1 LGLFFLVFL
10 IKNLKLVGEK
20 RLLRNR
26 AKCAPLLQAAIKA
39 DWPAAKKF
47 LQENLDCVRLPITR
61 ENATALH
68 IAAAA
73 QHTIFVKELLELM
86 KPKDLE
92 LETSYGYTALH
103 SAAQSGNVDIAE
115 QLEGKN
121 KTLLFIPN
129 QQKEM
134 PLHVAAFLGQK
145 KMVSHLFSKTFTVLN
160 RDQRIDLL
168 HYTICTDMYGKHYVR
183 LTITLI

>member
-1 LGLFFLVFL
+1 M
-10 IKNLKLVGEK
+10 KNSKLVGEK

-26 AKCAPLLQAAIKA
+26 AKCASLLQAAIKD
-39 DWPAAKKF
+39 DWPEAQKF
-47 LQENLDCVRLPITR
+47 LQENPDCVRLPITR

-73 QHTIFVKELLELM
+73 EHTTFVKELLKLM
-86 KPKDLE
+86 KPEDLE

-103 SAAQSGNVDIAE
+103 SAAQSGNVDIAK
-115 QLEGKN
+115 QLVREN
-121 KTLLFIPN
+121 KKLLFIPN

-145 KMVSHLFSKTFTVLN
+145 KMVSHLFSETFAELN
-160 RDQRIDLL
+160 RVQRIDLL
-168 HYTICTDMYGKHYVR
+168 HYTICTDMYGKPDVQLYR
-183 LTITLI
+183 LFE